1 MKILKIEFKNIN
13 SLRGNHVIDFSE
25 APFTTNS
32 LFAITGPTGSGKS
45 TILDVISLA
54 LFNMVPRVGK
64 ITKNEILA
72 TGAILTRNQQD
83 AYARVTYECRSG
95 QFASQ
100 WSISTNRN
108 GNLRDYDMQLENLL
122 SRKLIDLKKSEVPAK
137 NEELIGLNYNQF
149 IKSVLLAQGEFAQF
163 LKVKKDERGELLEKI
178 TGTGIYRQL
187 GRKAFEKN
195 REVSQEIQNQQTQI
209 KIIEEELLEEELHG
223 EFTRNLKEKMAA
235 CEPLEKAIDA
245 LSKSIELKKNI
256 RLQEEEIDK
265 NTKNKAVAEAGLKTF
280 EEEQGVTLKQHE
292 KIQDFAEELRTRM
305 RLKETAAEIGEEQ
318 KNNQEQEK
326 TINNSLENQL
336 EKISVFTGTRVEEAT
351 VQEELE
357 KFTRKVAELQES
369 RANKISEYR
378 NLQQLFKRE
387 TRELETDFGEDHEKN
402 IQQLNQLKSKS
413 VEKISAFRKELETL
427 DLSDLPKEK
436 LRLKKDLDTAREA
449 WRQSE
454 KIANTGKDLKK
465 KQSEELQILA
475 KTDVLPKQI
484 EEKKSEAGLAEK
496 NCENLQLKRENQLM
510 RAQLEDYRRELKEN
524 EPCPLCGAVHH
535 PYAKE
540 LPGQDDKLD
549 EQLKE
554 AEKRYKLLNNE
565 LTALNATLK
574 HHQERLAQVKA
585 EKEKL
590 ETEHQSLKMKFTEEF
605 KSLSSEANI
614 DWEAKCNHFQA
625 QAEKLERFE
634 KENIKLK
641 AIAEGMPLLEK
652 TIAVVR
658 EGKEIK
664 EKIDAL
670 YAGND
675 VHKDSRELQSGW
687 VELQQ
692 QQKNILARRKELN
705 EKVEANL
712 KNLEKLQVQLQQ
724 KVAEKDFASIE
735 EAQKALMPEA
745 EYNRLRK
752 KREDLKTETSKF
764 ETSLKVL
771 SAQLERLKKQDSEKT
786 LDELNE
792 ELQEQKDLLASNNKE
807 CEELR
812 RKLNNHQD
820 NLNKV
825 NQIREKIAEKEKQIK
840 RWRLLNELIGD
851 SQGKKFNEF
860 AQDLTLSQLLL
871 LANKRL
877 VSLSDRY
884 RIDKPTS
891 EEDDGLVAIDEH
903 MGGQRRSVKTLSG
916 GETFILSL
924 SMALALSDLASRNV
938 EINSLFIDEGFGT
951 LDPETLDQTLDT
963 LEKLQAESSKTIGII
978 SHVDSLKERIA
989 TQIQLERNGQGYSQ
1003 LVVKG

>member
-13 SLRGNHVIDFSE
+13 SLRGSHVIDFRE
-25 APFTTNS
+25 APFNSNS

-72 TGAILTRNQQD
+72 TGAILTRNQQE

-108 GNLRDYDMQLENLL
+108 GKLRDYDMQLENLH
-122 SRKLIDLKKSEVPAK
+122 SERLIDLKKSEVPAK

-187 GRKAFEKN
+187 GRKAFEKY

-209 KIIEEELLEEELHG
+209 KIIEEDLLEEELHG
-223 EFTRNLKEKMAA
+223 EYTKNLKEKMAV
-235 CEPLEKAIDA
+235 CEPLEKARDA

-280 EEEQGVTLKQHE
+280 EEEQGAALKEHE
-292 KIQDFAEELRTRM
+292 KVQDFAENLRTWKQ
-305 RLKETAAEIGEEQ
+305 LKETAAEILTEQ
-318 KNNQEQEK
+318 QRNKEQENTVNK
-326 TINNSLENQL
+326 AIAGQL
-336 EKISVFTGTRVEEAT
+336 EKISVFTGKKVEAES
-351 VQEELE
+351 VQEDLE
-357 KFTRKVAELQES
+357 KFTGKVARLQES
-369 RANKISEYR
+369 RADKISEYR

-387 TRELETDFGEDHEKN
+387 TRELEITIGEDHEKN
-402 IQQLNQLKSKS
+402 VQELNRLRSG
-413 VEKISAFRKELETL
+413 VTERITLFRKELQEL
-427 DLSDLPKEK
+427 DLSDTDGEK
-436 LRLKKDLDTAREA
+436 LRLKKALDTAREA

-454 KIANTGKDLKK
+454 KIANTSAELKK
-465 KQSEELQILA
+465 KHTEELQVLA
-475 KTDVLPKQI
+475 KTEALPKQI
-484 EEKKSEAGLAEK
+484 KEKGSETELAEK
-496 NCENLQLKRENQLM
+496 DCENLKLKRENQLM
-510 RAQLEDYRRELKEN
+510 RARLEDYRRELREN

-535 PYAKE
+535 PYAE
-540 LPGQDDKLD
+540 DLPEQDEKLE

-554 AEKRYKLLNNE
+554 AEKRAAVLNNE
-565 LTALNATLK
+565 LSSLK
-574 HHQERLAQVKA
+574 AEYKHQQERLSQIKA

-590 ETEHQSLKMKFTEEF
+590 ESEQMSLKEKFAEDF
-605 KSLSSEANI
+605 KSLSAETNT
-614 DWEAKCNHFQA
+614 DWEEKCNHFQA
-625 QAEKLERFE
+625 QAEKLEKFE
-634 KENIKLK
+634 KENTRLK
-641 AIAEGMPLLEK
+641 AIAEGLPLLEK
-652 TIAVVR
+652 TKVVIL

-664 EKIDAL
+664 DKLDAL

-675 VHKDSRELQSGW
+675 VHKDSRELQSRW
-687 VELQQ
+687 AKLEQ
-692 QQKNILARRKELN
+692 QQKNILNRRKELG
-705 EKVEANL
+705 EKTEANQ
-712 KNLEKLQVQLQQ
+712 KNLEELENQLQQ
-724 KVAEKDFASIE
+724 KISEKGFENI
-735 EAQKALMPEA
+735 QKAQQALIPDA

-771 SAQLERLKKQDSEKT
+771 SAQLERLKKQDSEKN
-786 LDELNE
+786 LEKLNE
-792 ELQEQKDLLASNNKE
+792 ELKEQKELLAGNNKE

-820 NLNKV
+820 NLNKLK
-825 NQIREKIAEKEKQIK
+825 QIREQIAEKEKQIR

-860 AQDLTLSQLLL
+860 AQDLTLTQLLL

-877 VSLSDRY
+877 MSLSDRY
-884 RIDKPTS
+884 RIDKPTN

-963 LEKLQAESSKTIGII
+963 LERLQAESSKTIGII